1 MRDPKDIIING
12 KQLSDILES
21 HKLWLSN
28 QGGKNADLRNA
39 DLSSAD
45 LSNANLRNADLRNAD
60 LRNADLRNA
69 NLRSAD
75 LSNADLSYANLRS
88 ADLRNANLSYANLRN
103 ANLRNA
109 DLRNADLSYANL
121 SNADLRNANLSNANL
136 RNANLSNADLRNAKN
151 IEMVNAITCITP
163 EGDLIGWKKAVEG
176 VIKLRIPTK
185 ARRSNATGRK
195 CRAEYAVDIEHYLPN
210 GKKTKNDFHS
220 TFVKSFVYKIGV
232 KIIPDKWD
240 ENRWEECSNGVHF
253 FLTRWEAENYS

>member
-21 HKLWLSN
+21 LKLWLSN

-45 LSNANLRNADLRNAD
+45 LSNANLRNADLSSAD
-60 LRNADLRNA
+60 LSSADLRNA

-88 ADLRNANLSYANLRN
+88 ADLRNANLSYANLR
-103 ANLRNA
+103 
-109 DLRNADLSYANL
+109 S
-121 SNADLRNANLSNANL
+121 ADLRNANLSNAD
-136 RNANLSNADLRNAKN
+136 LSYAKN